1 MPGATSVPGS
11 TARETLARA
20 VQPFRLMP
28 GPPKRGLSR
37 QLEQVPQSSAAAAA
51 AAAAAPTSLGGSA
64 VAVDREDEAPDAAES
79 TREMEG
85 PEGGRESSSEVGP
98 SGTSPASR
106 SRSVGMM
113 RNCPAERTTCVER
126 VAK

>member
-85 PEGGRESSSEVGP
+85 RRAGANRRARSAVRHVPSVKVEVGRHD
-98 SGTSPASR
+98 AKLSR
-106 SRSVGMM
+106 G
-113 RNCPAERTTCVER
+113 EHHLY
-126 VAK
+126 